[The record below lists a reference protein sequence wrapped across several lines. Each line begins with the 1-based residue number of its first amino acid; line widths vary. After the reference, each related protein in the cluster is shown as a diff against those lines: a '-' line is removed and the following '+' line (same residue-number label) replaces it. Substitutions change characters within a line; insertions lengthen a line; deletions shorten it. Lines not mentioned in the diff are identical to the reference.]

1 MPIKDQI
8 VPVWNQLL
16 GTLDG
21 LLVKAQAH
29 ERGEALLEA
38 QLADDMHPLAVQ
50 VRFLCNM
57 PGEAMERLGGIE
69 FTSSEDNPKTLA
81 EAREWIAARRAA
93 IEDWSKLDFVADD
106 APIELILPNGMAFD
120 LTAQEY
126 VRDWALAQF
135 YFHITTAYAILR
147 KEGLEIGKI
156 DYVPYMLRYMRQ
168 PQPA

>member
-8 VPVWNQLL
+8 VPVWNQML

-21 LLVKAQAH
+21 LLAKAEAH
-29 ERGEALLEA
+29 DKGNALLKA
-38 QLADDMHPLAVQ
+38 RLAEDMHPLAVQ

-57 PGEAMERLGGIE
+57 PGEAMERLGGIK
-69 FTSSEDNPKTLA
+69 FSSAEDNPTTLA
-81 EAREWIAARRAA
+81 EAREWIAARRKTIKEWGA
-93 IEDWSKLDFVADD
+93 LDFVADD
-106 APIELILPNGMAFD
+106 SPIELVLPNGMTFD

-135 YFHITTAYAILR
+135 YFHVTTAYAILR

-168 PQPA
+168 PATA

>member
-1 MPIKDQI
+1 MPVKDQI

-16 GTLDG
+16 DTLDG
-21 LLVKAQAH
+21 LLAKAEAH
-29 ERGEALLEA
+29 AKGEALLEA
-38 QLADDMHPLAVQ
+38 RLAEDMHPLAVQ

-69 FTSSEDNPKTLA
+69 FTSTDDNPATLA
-81 EAREWIAARRAA
+81 EAREWVAARRKA
-93 IEDWSKLDFVADD
+93 IEDWSELDFIADD
-106 APIELILPNGMAFD
+106 APVELILPNGMTFD

-135 YFHITTAYAILR
+135 YFHVTAAYAILR

-168 PQPA
+168 PQTA